1 MGKHLKNDSEVE
13 RVNHH
18 HESLQNKNGGGLQ
31 KVTRQ
36 LAVVVAPLSTIS
48 PLASSHFLFI

>member
-18 HESLQNKNGGGLQ
+18 RESLQNKNGGGL
-31 KVTRQ
+31 
-36 LAVVVAPLSTIS
+36 AVVVTPLSTIS
-48 PLASSHFLFI
+48 PVASSNFLFI